1 MLTMQFLHLS
11 TAVLA
16 YLSSAVVAHG
26 SHHPIRDVEGGTL
39 EVTLE
44 AVSPNDATNIRATIK
59 NVGSQESRLL
69 KVGTVL
75 DERPVKKLTV
85 LDSNGSE
92 VPFLGIELNLMAEAL
107 KPQHYESLAPGSSIT
122 RKLDATFVHD
132 FEPGTYSLLLEGQF
146 PTESG
151 SSIAYRSNRISIN
164 VAARTVA
171 TIRKMAER
179 RSTVLEPCS
188 NRTVVDETLANCVKL
203 ARATAADAADVHSQR
218 FVEYFKSNATADREQ
233 VAQRLEAVARECEN
247 TPGGNT
253 SLNCQDIPSWNYCVT
268 GGPLVAYTIWV
279 NGYIVLCP
287 LFYERPALP
296 RQCHSQDHATTLIH
310 EMTHARAVAE
320 PFTATNDRAY
330 GYDAVMKLDTVLS
343 LDNADTYSLYASGKL
358 KP

>member
-1 MLTMQFLHLS
+1 MQFLHLS

-26 SHHPIRDVEGGTL
+26 NHHPIRDVADGTL

-44 AVSPNDATNIRATIK
+44 AASPSDATNIKATFK
-59 NVGSQESRLL
+59 NVGSQVSRLL

-92 VPFLGIELNLMAEAL
+92 VPFLGIELSLLTEAL
-107 KPQHYESLAPGSSIT
+107 EPQHYEALAPGSSIT
-122 RKLDATFVHD
+122 RQLDATFVHD
-132 FEPGTYSLLLEGQF
+132 FEPGTYSLLLEGIL

-151 SSIAYRSNRISIN
+151 SAIAYKSNTISMDIAASS
-164 VAARTVA
+164 VAA
-171 TIRKMAER
+171 IRKMAEKR
-179 RSTVLEPCS
+179 ATVIEPCS
-188 NRTVVDETLANCVKL
+188 NRTVIDDTVSNCAKL
-203 ARATAADAADVHSQR
+203 ARASAADAADVHSQR

-233 VAQRLEAVARECEN
+233 VVKRFEAVARECEK

-253 SLNCQDIPSWNYCVT
+253 SINCQDIPSWNYCVSD
-268 GGPLVAYTIWV
+268 GPLVAYTIWV
-279 NGYIVLCP
+279 NGFVVLCP

-296 RQCHSQDHATTLIH
+296 QECHRQDHATTLIH

-320 PFTATNDRAY
+320 PFTATSDRAY
-330 GYDAVMKLDTVLS
+330 GYDAVMKLNNVMS
-343 LDNADTYSLYASGKL
+343 LDNADTYSLYTNAVHL
-358 KP
+358 NC